1 MKQFQHITKQLMDNL
16 SVLEAKY
23 RDGKEVER
31 SRDYFTYVKSE
42 TEELFNL
49 IDLWEEQATT
59 LVNKHEL
66 SIFTEQIT
74 ATKENMQALIMHSY
88 YKDVRKRQYM
98 EIIQACEYI
107 FSQCLE
113 ENPS

>member
-1 MKQFQHITKQLMDNL
+1 MKEFQHITKQLVDNL

-23 RDGKEVER
+23 RDNKEIER
-31 SRDYFTYVKSE
+31 SRDYFIYVKSE

-49 IDLWEEQATT
+49 IDLWAEQATS
-59 LVNKHEL
+59 LVQKHKL
-66 SIFTEQIT
+66 SLFTKQIT
-74 ATKENMQALIMHSY
+74 ATKENMEALIMHSY

-98 EIIQACEYI
+98 EISQACDYI

-113 ENPS
+113 EKTS